1 MENDDDEE
9 DDDVAK
15 EGKEARYL
23 EASGY
28 LHCQSYCHRSLQLKI
43 WKWCGFRLARVNHM
57 IFCLNLHTELLTKQ
71 LLSPLKGKFAFVNLL
86 YSNNEKEL

>member
-1 MENDDDEE
+1 MMENDDDEE

-43 WKWCGFRLARVNHM
+43 
-57 IFCLNLHTELLTKQ
+57 
-71 LLSPLKGKFAFVNLL
+71 
-86 YSNNEKEL
+86 

>member
-1 MENDDDEE
+1 MLKVTHTPRSKAETSTFRLQNLCPSASSYSLSGMMENDDDEE

-43 WKWCGFRLARVNHM
+43 
-57 IFCLNLHTELLTKQ
+57 
-71 LLSPLKGKFAFVNLL
+71 
-86 YSNNEKEL
+86 